1 MDLVALNHATALRKI
16 YPRDLVPSRRSVTE
30 EVIRRNLPPAMYT
43 VYYDEGRCERNRLPS
58 PSRSARCGRCGHRQ
72 AADDNLTA
80 YLAWYTTHVSV
91 AVTRAARCTPE
102 ATRKCKLDEKPWRTR
117 RITRCGATECAIAR
131 ASLNPILEPLSQ
143 LEEPR
148 PLYPSFPARPSPEPP
163 PKPA

>member
-117 RITRCGATECAIAR
+117 RITRCGATECVHR
-131 ASLNPILEPLSQ
+131 AERLASVLRLIHHMPSACQ
-143 LEEPR
+143 LMPC
-148 PLYPSFPARPSPEPP
+148 LVGWCMW
-163 PKPA
+163 